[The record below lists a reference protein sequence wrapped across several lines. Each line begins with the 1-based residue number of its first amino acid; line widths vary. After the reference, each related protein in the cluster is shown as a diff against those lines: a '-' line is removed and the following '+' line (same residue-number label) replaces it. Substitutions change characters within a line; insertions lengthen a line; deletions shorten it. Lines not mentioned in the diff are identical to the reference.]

1 MKNSQSVRR
10 MCSVTSLINI
20 ARGAPE
26 INCARNLFK
35 RIADYQNSLRDGL
48 FDFTVCQLDIN
59 TWTHFALIIVVSTEI
74 VHIHLVTQKGL
85 TSIVADILSA
95 LFNRK
100 CANMLPR
107 KSTSL
112 NYFVYMAKVIR
123 AQSVSS
129 YIQYIRFNET
139 V

>member
-1 MKNSQSVRR
+1 M
-10 MCSVTSLINI
+10 TSLINI

-35 RIADYQNSLRDGL
+35 KIADYQNSLRDGL

-59 TWTHFALIIVVSTEI
+59 TWTHFALIIVVSTEM

-100 CANMLPR
+100 CENMLPR

-112 NYFVYMAKVIR
+112 NYFV
-123 AQSVSS
+123 
-129 YIQYIRFNET
+129 
-139 V
+139 